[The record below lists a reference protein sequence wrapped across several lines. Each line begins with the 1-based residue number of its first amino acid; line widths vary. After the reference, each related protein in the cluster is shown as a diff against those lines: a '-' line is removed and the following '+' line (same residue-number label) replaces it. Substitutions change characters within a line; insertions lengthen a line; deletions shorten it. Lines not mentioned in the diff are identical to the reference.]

1 MRGSTM
7 NKDMVFSII
16 RHVMTILGGAAVSA
30 GITDE
35 GTATAIVG
43 GTIALIGVI
52 WGIVDKTGRG

>member
-1 MRGSTM
+1 M